1 MLGNMS
7 SVNIIQEKSLEEE
20 SAGGGLGEGGYPG
33 TSSCAD
39 THTLQRHGTCVE
51 TFISPC

>member
-20 SAGGGLGEGGYPG
+20 VQEEKGEEGGYPG
-33 TSSCAD
+33 TQAPVL
-39 THTLQRHGTCVE
+39 THTLQRRTRVE